1 MTGSRTNQRLPRM
14 PRDLDPSEIAAYL
27 TAVQPA
33 TGLRQLVAVLPL
45 KGEHLMSISIAGI
58 IVTPPSLSH
67 LEITASLTQIP
78 TTKRSRLNE
87 DENNLVDA
95 LELRG
100 HLETVWHEA
109 PPALLDRM
117 ETIGLAKLP
126 SWRASHPQAGQS
138 CAAEDAIREGPSP
151 HTDSF
156 AQPNHPGYASY
167 RANPT
172 MSDYAYSRFY
182 DPNDEYSYNPSTE
195 GNPISP
201 GPPPTSNPSA
211 PNYDPLAL

>member
-27 TAVQPA
+27 TAV
-33 TGLRQLVAVLPL
+33 LRRVEV
-45 KGEHLMSISIAGI
+45 
-58 IVTPPSLSH
+58 PPGTLNFHMNS
-67 LEITASLTQIP
+67 
-78 TTKRSRLNE
+78 SRLNE

-95 LELRG
+95 LELRD
-100 HLETVWHEA
+100 HLENVWHEA

-138 CAAEDAIREGPSP
+138 CAAEDAIREGPSA

-195 GNPISP
+195 GNLISP

-211 PNYDPLAL
+211 PNYDPWAL